1 MVEKKPV
8 SLLWQ
13 TVLIFIPLG
22 AVWAFYRI
30 NKLRNGL
37 LLILLE
43 LGIVVVISIILGIT
57 IGLIGLELTESEAF
71 SIGIAIE
78 YPTYGI
84 INVYFIRKWSKEWNS
99 RIVKASN

>member
-1 MVEKKPV
+1 M
-8 SLLWQ
+8 
-13 TVLIFIPLG
+13 LIFIPLG
-22 AVWAFYRI
+22 AILAFYRI

-43 LGIVVVISIILGIT
+43 LGIVVIISIIFGIT

-84 INVYFIRKWSKEWNS
+84 INVYFVRKWSKEWNKK
-99 RIVKASN
+99 IVKALS

>member
-1 MVEKKPV
+1 M
-8 SLLWQ
+8 
-13 TVLIFIPLG
+13 VLIFIPFG
-22 AVWAFYRI
+22 AIWAFYRI

-43 LGIVVVISIILGIT
+43 LGIVVVISVILGIT
-57 IGLIGLELTESEAF
+57 IGLIRLELTESEAF

-84 INVYFIRKWSKEWNS
+84 INVYFVRKWSKEWNAK
-99 RIVKASN
+99 IVKISY